1 MSMMIAGCSHPTS
14 GTSSAIVAH
23 TTASATTGPAK
34 PIATADDTTWGNY
47 LAEQGKL
54 HGKDVLGHPYI
65 YVIPGGDSIAATTRR
80 KNEAQSIPTAIGPI
94 VIPGSLLVLG
104 GPDPQ
109 QTNAFVVAL
118 PKAIKAGGLT
128 GVVVLIVSDT
138 TQKDAITRAYASTGA
153 TLRFAVM

>member
-1 MSMMIAGCSHPTS
+1 M
-14 GTSSAIVAH
+14 
-23 TTASATTGPAK
+23 
-34 PIATADDTTWGNY
+34 
-47 LAEQGKL
+47 
-54 HGKDVLGHPYI
+54 
-65 YVIPGGDSIAATTRR
+65 
-80 KNEAQSIPTAIGPI
+80 
-94 VIPGSLLVLG
+94 IPGSLLVLG